1 MRTHGNPGTYRIG
14 CRCGL
19 CVEGFRAYYRNA
31 RRAQRARAGS
41 VVDNVDRELLADPV
55 SYTHLTLPTN

>member
-1 MRTHGNPGTYRIG
+1 MARTHGNPGTYRIG
-14 CRCGL
+14 CRCDL

-41 VVDNVDRELLADPV
+41 VVDNVDRELLADLLNDVFP
-55 SYTHLTLPTN
+55 